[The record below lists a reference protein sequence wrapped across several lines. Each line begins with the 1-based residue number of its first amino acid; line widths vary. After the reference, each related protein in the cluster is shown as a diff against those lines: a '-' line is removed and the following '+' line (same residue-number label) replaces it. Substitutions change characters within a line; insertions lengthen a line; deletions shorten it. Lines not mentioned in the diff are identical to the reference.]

1 MLGIVVV
8 VVRRSMVFFCLFG
21 YRIGFRKC
29 MDIGEKLPFVWKINS
44 IAFEPIRTTQIIII
58 NNNNN
63 NNNNNT
69 YTRIQ
74 KIKTNILIMRKQ
86 ANAC

>member
-29 MDIGEKLPFVWKINS
+29 MDIGYSFLFVCVYNLLERISHKC
-44 IAFEPIRTTQIIII
+44 IIYRMEEDQFH
-58 NNNNN
+58 
-63 NNNNNT
+63 T
-69 YTRIQ
+69 F
-74 KIKTNILIMRKQ
+74 
-86 ANAC
+86 